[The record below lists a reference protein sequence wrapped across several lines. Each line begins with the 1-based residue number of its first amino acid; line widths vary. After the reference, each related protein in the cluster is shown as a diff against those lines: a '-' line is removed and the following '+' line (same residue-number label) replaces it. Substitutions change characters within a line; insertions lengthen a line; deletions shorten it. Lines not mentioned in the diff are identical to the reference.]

1 MRRMLTLLVSGL
13 VAVVLGSLAVAG
25 MASAVTTTDVEAK
38 NAIEQMRKTSKQ
50 DPTKPQVYGTR

>member
-13 VAVVLGSLAVAG
+13 IAAVLGILALAG
-25 MASAVTTTDVEAK
+25 MSSAVTTTDADAK
-38 NAIEQMRKTSKQ
+38 KAIEQVLKSGKQ